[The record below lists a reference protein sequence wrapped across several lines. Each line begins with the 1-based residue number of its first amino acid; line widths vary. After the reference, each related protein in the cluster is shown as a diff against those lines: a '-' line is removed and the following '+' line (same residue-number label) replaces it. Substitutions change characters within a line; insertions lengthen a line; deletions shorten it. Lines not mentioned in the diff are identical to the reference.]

1 MTDNGKV
8 ERGQISKGQNACFP
22 VEILEIPQWCA
33 LTDQEREELYEC
45 SICRTYHPGEMIF
58 HQGDECCGVYL
69 VKEGLVGVRMESPE
83 GDTVTLHLARPGD
96 ALGYRPFLAGES
108 HKAGAEVLKETM
120 VCFFAGSQMKKI
132 LLKNP
137 CFGFE
142 FLRRGAR
149 DLGEAE
155 QKFQQTITQNVRIR
169 LIHLLL
175 VLEKHYG
182 QQLSDGTVE
191 LDLPIS
197 RRDMASMIG
206 IRVESLSRTIR
217 HLTCD
222 GLVRFSGHR
231 AWINDIKRMV
241 EEITP

>member
-1 MTDNGKV
+1 MTDSDNLD
-8 ERGQISKGQNACFP
+8 KGQNVCFP
-22 VEILEIPQWCA
+22 PEILEMRQWRA
-33 LTDQEREELYEC
+33 LTDQEREELYER
-45 SICRTYHPGEMIF
+45 SVCRTYHPGEMIF
-58 HQGDECCGVYL
+58 HQGDECRGVHL
-69 VKEGLVGVRMESPE
+69 VREGLIGVRMESPE

-96 ALGYRPFLAGES
+96 ALGYRPFLAGEA
-108 HKAGAEVLKETM
+108 HKAGAEVLKEST
-120 VCFFAGSQMKKI
+120 VCFFASSQMKAI

-149 DLGEAE
+149 DLGEVE
-155 QKFQQTITQNVRIR
+155 QKLHQTVTQNVRIR

-182 QQLSDGTVE
+182 RKLSDGTVE
-191 LDLPIS
+191 MDLPIS
-197 RRDMASMIG
+197 RQDMASMIG

-222 GLVRFSGHR
+222 GLVRFSGRR
-231 AWINDIKRMV
+231 AWLNDIKRMV